1 MPLMYSRLT
10 IKILFLVLLTFVSA
24 TTAFAEDVSVS
35 ATVATITVT
44 PVDDGGGG
52 INTSVIFSGLAY
64 PGAIVHIWKDGVP
77 TQKTIADA
85 SARFSITLSE
95 TYNPSVL
102 YSLYAIDKGGR
113 RSLLLNYPLVVK
125 NGYVTQVSGIRFAPT
140 IATDKSEVKFGDYI
154 TVSGYSV
161 PNTWIDVVI
170 SGSGDATYYVQSKAD
185 GVYQI
190 TIPLLGLRKGAYDV
204 HSNYQN
210 DKKISKVIKFVIGDV
225 NILSIDL
232 TTNIPGDCNAD
243 QIINLV
249 DFSVV
254 AFWYG
259 KPNPPKCVDT
269 NSDKVIDLVDFS
281 ILAFYW
287 TG

>member
-1 MPLMYSRLT
+1 MPLMYRKSLT
-10 IKILFLVLLTFVSA
+10 KFILLVLFFFAVSHTVYAVDVGVSA
-24 TTAFAEDVSVS
+24 SVG
-35 ATVATITVT
+35 TITIT
-44 PVDDGGGG
+44 PTDDGGGG
-52 INTSVIFSGLAY
+52 IDTSVVFSGLAY
-64 PGAIVHIWKDGVP
+64 PGATVHIWKDGIPSQVVM
-77 TQKTIADA
+77 ADA
-85 SARFSITLSE
+85 NARFSVTLSE

-102 YSLYAIDKGGR
+102 YTLYAIDKSGR
-113 RSLLLNYPLVVK
+113 RSLLINYPLVVK

-140 IATDKSEVKFGDYI
+140 ITTDKSEVKFGDYI

-161 PNTWIDVVI
+161 PNTYIDVVI
-170 SGSGDATYYVQSKAD
+170 SGSVSSTYYVQSKPD

-190 TIPLLGLRKGAYDV
+190 TIPLIGFKKGAYDV
-204 HSNYQN
+204 YSNYQN

-269 NSDKVIDLVDFS
+269 NSDKVINLTDFS